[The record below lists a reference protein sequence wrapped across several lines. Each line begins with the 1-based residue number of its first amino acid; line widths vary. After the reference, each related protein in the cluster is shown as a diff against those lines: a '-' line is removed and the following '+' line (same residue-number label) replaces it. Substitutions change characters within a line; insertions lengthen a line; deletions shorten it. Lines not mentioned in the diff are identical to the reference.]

1 MKESL
6 PQNST
11 EKTEKNPRNPRKI
24 NVPQKTVLKIAHPL
38 CSRLIMLIIC
48 KISDQLGL
56 HLILLPLLIKHTGR
70 QLGDDLDLTSM
81 RDD

>member
-6 PQNST
+6 PQNNT
-11 EKTEKNPRNPRKI
+11 EKTEKNSKKPKKNQCYSKDCFKNRTP
-24 NVPQKTVLKIAHPL
+24 A

-56 HLILLPLLIKHTGR
+56 HLVLLPLLIKHTGR